1 MWYLIKIFQ
10 CVYLTLSIF
19 TVVLQVLLLLYFSSK
34 KSQSLIYISVGD
46 VTCVFA
52 CNAYWGEIPSFI
64 ISPICFF
71 SFLVMLLLFCF
82 TMQKKN
88 HNISLMSAVQYMMKS
103 FIIQCSCFIR
113 GCFQVSLLFDCCFSQ
128 IAWQCYEHMYFLTC
142 VAPVWK
148 GRSNWLSVYSHTFA
162 FSYMFWIWNPNE

>member
-19 TVVLQVLLLLYFSSK
+19 TVVLQVLLK
-34 KSQSLIYISVGD
+34 QKISVPYLHFCGWRD
-46 VTCVFA
+46 VCI
-52 CNAYWGEIPSFI
+52 CLYCILRWDSF
-64 ISPICFF
+64 FYN
-71 SFLVMLLLFCF
+71 LTHLLLFF
-82 TMQKKN
+82 SRHVAAILFYDAKKKN

-113 GCFQVSLLFDCCFSQ
+113 GCFQVSPLFDCCFSQ